1 MLRFEWKDKLSTTG
15 KMRLLAALKN
25 LGQLEMAHQLL
36 EEMDIESMVAQP
48 HSANVGTWIETKTL
62 ALSMLLEHMVD
73 LRPSDPRGLLILQA
87 VRSARSKG
95 WWGTTLDTVA
105 ATSALIK
112 WMGTQSASDFTGV
125 ITTGEEQIT
134 FTDETPCQF
143 IRRNNPPR
151 PTGDVVIDMAA
162 MV

>member
-1 MLRFEWKDKLSTTG
+1 M
-15 KMRLLAALKN
+15 
-25 LGQLEMAHQLL
+25 
-36 EEMDIESMVAQP
+36 
-48 HSANVGTWIETKTL
+48 
-62 ALSMLLEHMVD
+62 SMLLEHMVD

-134 FTDETPCQF
+134 FTDETPCRFTRENQSNQVNVNLQGANLKGAKLMHASGPYPGEQRGSNLENANLKNDILWYTNHNF
-143 IRRNNPPR
+143 R
-151 PTGDVVIDMAA
+151 
-162 MV
+162 